1 MRGARKVDKYRNL
14 YPAGKND
21 IERTAQI
28 VELIKL
34 RDIARENGEILEA
47 ARIELRIFEL
57 ERNIGAWI
65 Q

>member
-1 MRGARKVDKYRNL
+1 MDKYRNL